1 MPDLEVPAWATSP
14 EDFIEKHREALESF
28 YVSERLHHWID
39 LTFGYKYLIL
49 FNNKLLIIY
58 ANFFIFMPF
67 LCDRLSGFAAVKSK
81 NVCLQL
87 VDNHTGLTNSG
98 VVQLFT
104 QPHPQKIIPSPYWG
118 KVPPRLRSTSLTNK
132 ASKFFCE
139 NFENTHP
146 YNFLKLLYDITE
158 NDQPTNRIS
167 DDEGH
172 SSGIEEEESSA
183 TATNA
188 ARSSPLVLSRLLS
201 RSRGS
206 LLSEDN
212 VKSDKSV
219 NQPIIL
225 PKDFN
230 PVAAIVQLET
240 MHAFMNKINHQVYKP
255 AVGSH
260 DLSTNY
266 KQIVASGRIK
276 EQQILGCLMVE
287 IFLAGK
293 FRATWNI
300 ERASFAQRFAMCLNI
315 LKTSADNLPK
325 CIKNIVS
332 LLLQIDIM
340 PKSYNIGNIETND
353 ISMVILN
360 LCIIYFIKTDAQN

>member
-1 MPDLEVPAWATSP
+1 
-14 EDFIEKHREALESF
+14 
-28 YVSERLHHWID
+28 
-39 LTFGYKYLIL
+39 
-49 FNNKLLIIY
+49 
-58 ANFFIFMPF
+58 
-67 LCDRLSGFAAVKSK
+67 LSGFAAVKSK

-87 VDNHTGLTNSG
+87 VDNHTDLTNSG

-118 KVPPRLRSTSLTNK
+118 KVPPRLRCATTSTK
-132 ASKFFCE
+132 ISKFFTKISRI
-139 NFENTHP
+139 NI
-146 YNFLKLLYDITE
+146 LKIFSNYCTITE
-158 NDQPTNRIS
+158 SDQPTNRIS

-172 SSGIEEEESSA
+172 SSGIEEEESLA

-212 VKSDKSV
+212 IKSDKSV

-230 PVAAIVQLET
+230 PVAAIVQVET
-240 MHAFMNKINHQVYKP
+240 MYAFMNKINHRIYKP
-255 AVGSH
+255 TVGSH

-300 ERASFAQRFAMCLNI
+300 EKTSFAHRFATCLNI

-340 PKSYNIGNIETND
+340 PKSYNIDNVEPND
-353 ISMVILN
+353 ISMVILKFRT
-360 LCIIYFIKTDAQN
+360 IYILLRQSKSIFYNI

>member
-1 MPDLEVPAWATSP
+1 M
-14 EDFIEKHREALESF
+14 
-28 YVSERLHHWID
+28 
-39 LTFGYKYLIL
+39 
-49 FNNKLLIIY
+49 
-58 ANFFIFMPF
+58 
-67 LCDRLSGFAAVKSK
+67 SGFAAVKSK

-118 KVPPRLRSTSLTNK
+118 KVPPRLRATSFINK
-132 ASKFFCE
+132 TSKFFVKIVRL
-139 NFENTHP
+139 
-146 YNFLKLLYDITE
+146 YILKIFSYYCTITE
-158 NDQPTNRIS
+158 SDQSTNKIS

-172 SSGIEEEESSA
+172 SSGIEEEESAA

-212 VKSDKSV
+212 VKSDKSI

-230 PVAAIVQLET
+230 PVAAIVQVET
-240 MHAFMNKINHQVYKP
+240 MHAFMNKINHRVYKP
-255 AVGSH
+255 TVGSH

-300 ERASFAQRFAMCLNI
+300 ERASFAQRFATCLNI

-340 PKSYNIGNIETND
+340 PKSYNIGNIETTD
-353 ISMVILN
+353 ISMVI
-360 LCIIYFIKTDAQN
+360 

>member
-1 MPDLEVPAWATSP
+1 M
-14 EDFIEKHREALESF
+14 I
-28 YVSERLHHWID
+28 
-39 LTFGYKYLIL
+39 LIS
-49 FNNKLLIIY
+49 
-58 ANFFIFMPF
+58 F
-67 LCDRLSGFAAVKSK
+67 LCNRLSGFAAVKSK

-87 VDNHTGLTNSG
+87 VDNHTDLTNSG

-118 KVPPRLRSTSLTNK
+118 KIPPRLRSTFSTNRASMFLFTKISRIHILTIFSNY
-132 ASKFFCE
+132 C
-139 NFENTHP
+139 T
-146 YNFLKLLYDITE
+146 ITE
-158 NDQPTNRIS
+158 SDQSAANRIS

-212 VKSDKSV
+212 VKSDKSI

-230 PVAAIVQLET
+230 PVAAIVQVET

-260 DLSTNY
+260 DPSTNY

-300 ERASFAQRFAMCLNI
+300 EKMSFAQRFAMCLNI

-340 PKSYNIGNIETND
+340 PKSYNIGNVETND

-360 LCIIYFIKTDAQN
+360 LFIIYIFY